1 MVGIGVMS
9 LEVVVIAITELSEAV
24 GLEEE
29 VERVRDDD
37 PEEEE
42 GEDDMA
48 EKETGKRKARRV

>member
-1 MVGIGVMS
+1 MMS